1 MTLEII
7 KIDAERS
14 YPPRT
19 SEFTKQFWEALQQ
32 GKWITTV
39 CKSCEKKTFP
49 PKTACPHCWSPDVE
63 WSDLSERGTLYS
75 WTRIHA
81 APAAFAS
88 ETPYTAG
95 IVDLECGIRLACR
108 LVAPDDL
115 TLSPGLPIQM
125 VVLSYQDG
133 PLFAAR
139 VLSDK

>member
-7 KIDAERS
+7 EINAERS

-19 SEFTKQFWEALQQ
+19 SKFNKPFWDALSQ
-32 GKWITTV
+32 GRLMTTA
-39 CKSCEKKTFP
+39 CKKCKKLTFP
-49 PKTACPHCWSPDVE
+49 PKTACPHCWSTDVE
-63 WSDLSERGTLYS
+63 WSSLSERGTLYS

-88 ETPYTAG
+88 EAPYSVG
-95 IVDLECGIRLACR
+95 IVDLECGIRLACQ

-115 TLSPGLPIQM
+115 LLYPGLPVQM
-125 VVLSYQDG
+125 VVLSYKDG

-139 VLSDK
+139 VLSAE